1 MKKLTTLLCTLFLVS
16 FSLFGST
23 NSHSSEQD
31 WEENILGTWVI
42 PNNPYRIAII
52 FMRDGSF
59 MFVDYNDVRKKREL
73 LQGTFELLD
82 NGKIDLLFYDRSKL
96 SFRYKLKAGKATI
109 QNYNGKYT
117 FEKTKVN
124 FKAYVEGDE
133 DLFNPEKKGSPVKKS
148 QNSNLKKT

>member
-59 MFVDYNDVRKKREL
+59 MFVDYNDVRKKESFCR
-73 LQGTFELLD
+73 G
-82 NGKIDLLFYDRSKL
+82 RS
-96 SFRYKLKAGKATI
+96 SY
-109 QNYNGKYT
+109 
-117 FEKTKVN
+117 
-124 FKAYVEGDE
+124 
-133 DLFNPEKKGSPVKKS
+133 
-148 QNSNLKKT
+148 

>member
-1 MKKLTTLLCTLFLVS
+1 
-16 FSLFGST
+16 
-23 NSHSSEQD
+23 
-31 WEENILGTWVI
+31 
-42 PNNPYRIAII
+42 
-52 FMRDGSF
+52 
-59 MFVDYNDVRKKREL
+59 

-133 DLFNPEKKGSPVKKS
+133 DLFNPEKR
-148 QNSNLKKT
+148 